1 MFPIF
6 GIIFPVLL
14 YYTCRA
20 YDFGARGRR
29 FDRHSR
35 RCVFSLRKTHLL
47 SKNTGNTKEAM
58 MPSQHDRKIV
68 YWEAKQK
75 ERNAVIIWLVVL
87 CYSIIVGLVVPLVIP
102 F

>member
-1 MFPIF
+1 MIF

-35 RCVFSLRKTHLL
+35 RCVLSLSKTHLL
-47 SKNTGNTKEAM
+47 SKNTGDTQEAV
-58 MPSQHDRKIV
+58 MPSQHDRKI

-75 ERNAVIIWLVVL
+75 ERNSVIIWLVVL
-87 CYSIIVGLVVPLVIP
+87 CYSIIVGLVVPRVIP